1 MCYEKENRNLRSTFK
16 NELDFECSFYA
27 IYNKMFRILIE
38 VKSSIWINL
47 CSGMKNNEA
56 LENPSIAAPTLKC
69 SS

>member
-1 MCYEKENRNLRSTFK
+1 MCYENENRNLRSTFK

-38 VKSSIWINL
+38 VKSSVWINL
-47 CSGMKNNEA
+47 CSGMKNNVA
-56 LENPSIAAPTLKC
+56 LENPSVAAPTLKC